1 MDRDGYPYVNL
12 DGVTMCCVPGF
23 LCISLRP
30 CSMFKTTSVLLRII
44 QKSPFGIS
52 YTNNSVAVDTLSFC
66 VSGSAQRICELD
78 NSQTSINLAS
88 KWHRLDNSHLK
99 SEYLESELSRSPYL
113 IGIEP
118 SNRMTIQ
125 MRFRDEML
133 EYEQS

>member
-1 MDRDGYPYVNL
+1 
-12 DGVTMCCVPGF
+12 
-23 LCISLRP
+23 
-30 CSMFKTTSVLLRII
+30 MFKTTSVLLRII

-113 IGIEP
+113 IVIEP
-118 SNRMTIQ
+118 SNRITIQ
-125 MRFRDEML
+125 MRFRDGML
-133 EYEQS
+133 EYEQSQLYCAVYAEQTYPKLRNMCSSQLAMANSTD